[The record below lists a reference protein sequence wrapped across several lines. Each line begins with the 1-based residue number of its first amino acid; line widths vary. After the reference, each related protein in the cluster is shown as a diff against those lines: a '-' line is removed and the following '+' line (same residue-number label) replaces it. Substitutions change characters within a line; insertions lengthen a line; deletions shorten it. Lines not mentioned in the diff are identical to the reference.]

1 MSVEPLKIGQKFIKL
16 DEKVKNKDIQ
26 KEITEKKYYYD
37 KSQNGNVN
45 INDLFTILL
54 NKIDSLGSTRNIYGE
69 VNNNMEAV
77 EVDIKKDIFIEKTDL
92 SKIESEK
99 IEDKPE
105 TLTEEELT
113 YRNSLCVALGYTPDI
128 PYKIQKINN

>member
-37 KSQNGNVN
+37 KPQNGNVN
-45 INDLFTILL
+45 VNDLFTILL
-54 NKIDSLGSTRNIYGE
+54 NKIESIGNTRNIYGE

-77 EVDIKKDIFIEKTDL
+77 EVDIKKDIFIDKTDIT
-92 SKIESEK
+92 KIKSEK
-99 IEDKPE
+99 IEGKVNNKKDK
-105 TLTEEELT
+105 LK
-113 YRNSLCVALGYTPDI
+113 ALRKLNGH
-128 PYKIQKINN
+128 

>member
-16 DEKVKNKDIQ
+16 DGKVKNKDIQ

-37 KSQNGNVN
+37 KPQNGNVN
-45 INDLFTILL
+45 VNDLFTILL
-54 NKIDSLGSTRNIYGE
+54 NKIESLGNNKNTRNIYGE

-99 IEDKPE
+99 IEGKVMNKKDK
-105 TLTEEELT
+105 LKALRRR
-113 YRNSLCVALGYTPDI
+113 RNKNGT
-128 PYKIQKINN
+128 

>member
-1 MSVEPLKIGQKFIKL
+1 MSVEPLKIGQKFIQVDKRT
-16 DEKVKNKDIQ
+16 KNKDMQ

-45 INDLFTILL
+45 VNDLFTILL

-69 VNNNMEAV
+69 VKNNMEAV

-99 IEDKPE
+99 IEGKVKNKKDK
-105 TLTEEELT
+105 LKELRR
-113 YRNSLCVALGYTPDI
+113 RNR
-128 PYKIQKINN
+128 K

>member
-26 KEITEKKYYYD
+26 KEVTEKKYYYD

-45 INDLFTILL
+45 VNDLFTILL

-69 VNNNMEAV
+69 VKNNMEAV
-77 EVDIKKDIFIEKTDL
+77 EVDIKKDIFIGKTDL

-99 IEDKPE
+99 IEGKVMNKKDK
-105 TLTEEELT
+105 LKALRRR
-113 YRNSLCVALGYTPDI
+113 RNKNGT
-128 PYKIQKINN
+128 

>member
-45 INDLFTILL
+45 VNDLFTILL

-69 VNNNMEAV
+69 VKNNMEAV
-77 EVDIKKDIFIEKTDL
+77 EVDIKKDIFIGKTDL

-99 IEDKPE
+99 IEGKVMNKKDK
-105 TLTEEELT
+105 LKALRR
-113 YRNSLCVALGYTPDI
+113 RNR
-128 PYKIQKINN
+128 NNGS

>member
-69 VNNNMEAV
+69 VKNNMEAV
-77 EVDIKKDIFIEKTDL
+77 EVDIKKDIFIGKTDL

-99 IEDKPE
+99 IEGKVMNKKDK
-105 TLTEEELT
+105 LKALRRR
-113 YRNSLCVALGYTPDI
+113 RNKNGT
-128 PYKIQKINN
+128 